1 MKIFYV
7 KGQYDFCYFYRGLLP
22 AVYSGQG
29 SMPFGSEPN
38 IDHLLEADV
47 IVFQRPSDKKSLD
60 LAKLLKQKGKK
71 IIFEN
76 DDTYSI
82 NRGIMLDRLE
92 NNRQRALAIEISN
105 NILEF
110 LLLADGV
117 IASTPLLAKEY
128 AETNPNVCV
137 LKNCIDPMDVY
148 PNKKNETG
156 KFRIGFIGS
165 VTTND
170 DYIHI
175 KDQIKQLDDR
185 GDVTI
190 VVLGI
195 KYKDGSIISFMQE
208 DYEFWNSLKNIEW
221 HPYCHVTE
229 YMIKVA
235 DLALDLAIIPR
246 NDSYFNR
253 CKSNVKFLEMSLL
266 KIPVLAQGFTDGQSP
281 YQQDEDYLTIVVDNK
296 DWYNKIINIKND
308 YKTYSN
314 LAEKAHNYVLSEY
327 NIATYCYEWTK
338 QIEQLC
344 KYPKTSSQKKTT
356 KEQD

>member
-1 MKIFYV
+1 
-7 KGQYDFCYFYRGLLP
+7 
-22 AVYSGQG
+22 
-29 SMPFGSEPN
+29 
-38 IDHLLEADV
+38 
-47 IVFQRPSDKKSLD
+47 
-60 LAKLLKQKGKK
+60 
-71 IIFEN
+71 
-76 DDTYSI
+76 
-82 NRGIMLDRLE
+82 
-92 NNRQRALAIEISN
+92 
-105 NILEF
+105 
-110 LLLADGV
+110 
-117 IASTPLLAKEY
+117 
-128 AETNPNVCV
+128 
-137 LKNCIDPMDVY
+137 
-148 PNKKNETG
+148 
-156 KFRIGFIGS
+156 
-165 VTTND
+165 
-170 DYIHI
+170 
-175 KDQIKQLDDR
+175 
-185 GDVTI
+185 

-296 DWYNKIINIKND
+296 DWYNKIIKIKND

-338 QIEQLC
+338 NIEQLC